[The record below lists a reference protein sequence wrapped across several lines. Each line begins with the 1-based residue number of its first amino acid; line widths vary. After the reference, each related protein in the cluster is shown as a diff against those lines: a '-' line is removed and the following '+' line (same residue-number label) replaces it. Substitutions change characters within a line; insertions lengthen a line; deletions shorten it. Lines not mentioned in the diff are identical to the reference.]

1 MQALHTEKINI
12 KRSIDI
18 DGCERQAPKVYR
30 RSESRPFTSSAEPLV
45 GSARPVTKNNSE
57 AAKL

>member
-45 GSARPVTKNNSE
+45 GSARPVT
-57 AAKL
+57 